1 MLKGLAAFAM
11 RGRMPALLLTVAGA
25 GSLLFCW
32 ISAAVVALVTL
43 RKGAGEG
50 AWLLLWA
57 LLPAGALLY
66 VLGDSGPLTLLLGE
80 GCKLVVPER
89 PFHPLDDT
97 LPDFPPAEIA
107 QPEPIETLR
116 HEVRRQ
122 TVTREATT
130 GTTTYTLHQDSGR
143 IRYQNHG
150 LELDDIST
158 HTLTIRDDDPLSL
171 TQEVRFRLE
180 YQRGDWQVR
189 METVSKLTADATHF
203 YLSNSLD
210 AYEGSVRVFSKTW
223 TKKIARNGL

>member
-1 MLKGLAAFAM
+1 MTNEQPIKIII
-11 RGRMPALLLTVAGA
+11 PPEED
-25 GSLLFCW
+25 
-32 ISAAVVALVTL
+32 AAV
-43 RKGAGEG
+43 EE
-50 AWLLLWA
+50 
-57 LLPAGALLY
+57 P
-66 VLGDSGPLTLLLGE
+66 VL
-80 GCKLVVPER
+80 VPER
-89 PFHPLDDT
+89 PFHSLDDT

-107 QPEPIETLR
+107 PPEPIETLR
-116 HEVRRQ
+116 HEIRRQ

-223 TKKIARNGL
+223 TKKIVRNGV